1 MISCH
6 GAASSGPYKLRCER
20 FTGDDGSLFLF
31 EVFEE
36 MPSVVKGVSDGGSA
50 DLLFDSGVIDL
61 IDAGIV
67 IYDRENR
74 LVYCNARFVE
84 FYSDFNLQLKP
95 GTRLETLME
104 AVYFSSGY
112 RSVKSDD
119 PDYQAWLQKQLRDFP
134 ALSRKG
140 GAVCRW
146 PLGAYGQQAAGK
158 RHAGG
163 ASRRCDGVQGA

>member
-1 MISCH
+1 MRRRSPSAPAGLRPIAPSTSTVARRRGVAAAALTGATSLALSADIRDVEREDRERRSLVFATDEVISCH

-61 IDAGIV
+61 IDAVLV

-74 LVYCNARFVE
+74 VVYCNARFV
-84 FYSDFNLQLKP
+84 
-95 GTRLETLME
+95 
-104 AVYFSSGY
+104 
-112 RSVKSDD
+112 
-119 PDYQAWLQKQLRDFP
+119 
-134 ALSRKG
+134 
-140 GAVCRW
+140 
-146 PLGAYGQQAAGK
+146 
-158 RHAGG
+158 
-163 ASRRCDGVQGA
+163 